1 MKVFHLPD
9 LGEGLAEAEIR
20 EWYIKPGDMIAA
32 GDLMV
37 AVETDKAIVDIP
49 APWAGTV
56 EKLFAA
62 VDDVHPVGEPLVGF
76 EGEDTPAGR
85 PGSDQ
90 SEGAGGGNAD
100 NAEDRARQDRATQD
114 KKPGGGSGKERADS
128 GTVVGQ
134 VRSGGGVLDEK
145 AGAVSGRAAGFKA
158 TPAVR
163 ALARGLDVDLAVV
176 TPSGPDGVITVADV
190 ERVARILAEAGP
202 LEPLRGPRR
211 AMARAMTQ
219 AHAEVARVTVNEDA
233 QLGDWYPGGDVSMRL
248 IRGMVAACEAEPSL
262 NAWYDAYSLGRR
274 VLKKIDL
281 GMAVDTPEGL
291 FVPVLRD
298 VGNRSDDDLREGLEA
313 LKADVLARRIPA
325 EELRG
330 YTIILSN
337 YGVFGGRYADPVVM
351 PPTVAIVG
359 AGRVRDQVVAVD
371 GQPAVRPVMPVS
383 VSFDHRV
390 VTGGEA
396 TRFLMR
402 LVAFLGGE

>member
-20 EWYIKPGDMIAA
+20 ERYIKPDDTVAA

-76 EGEDTPAGR
+76 EGEDT
-85 PGSDQ
+85 SDEQ
-90 SEGAGGGNAD
+90 VSSGQTD
-100 NAEDRARQDRATQD
+100 T
-114 KKPGGGSGKERADS
+114 GGSEDKENKKSKESSGATAGEARADS

-145 AGAVSGRAAGFKA
+145 AGTVGGRGAGFKA

-163 ALARGLDVDLAVV
+163 ALARRLDVDLAVV

-190 ERVARILAEAGP
+190 ERVARILTEAGP

-219 AHAEVARVTVNEDA
+219 AHAEVARVTVSEDA
-233 QLGDWYPGGDVSMRL
+233 QLGEWYPGGDVSMRL

-281 GMAVDTPEGL
+281 GMAVDTPDGL
-291 FVPVLRD
+291 FVPVLRG
-298 VGNRSDDDLREGLEA
+298 VANRSDDDLRAGLEA
-313 LKADVLARRIPA
+313 LKADVRARRIPA

>member
-1 MKVFHLPD
+1 MKVFRLPD

-20 EWYIKPGDMIAA
+20 EWYVKPGDKVAA

-49 APWAGTV
+49 APWAGTI
-56 EKLFAA
+56 EKLYAK
-62 VDDVHPVGEPLVGF
+62 VDDVHPVGKPLVGF
-76 EGEDTPAGR
+76 EGEEDPAGKV
-85 PGSDQ
+85 
-90 SEGAGGGNAD
+90 GGGQESGA
-100 NAEDRARQDRATQD
+100 AET
-114 KKPGGGSGKERADS
+114 KKRDDS

-134 VRSGGGVLDEK
+134 VKSGGGVLDEK
-145 AGAVSGRAAGFKA
+145 ASTVGGRAAGFKA

-163 ALARGLDVDLAVV
+163 ALARQRNVDLAVV

-190 ERVARILAEAGP
+190 ERVAKILAEAGP
-202 LEPLRGPRR
+202 LDPLRGPRR
-211 AMARAMTQ
+211 AMARSMSQ
-219 AHAEVARVTVNEDA
+219 AHAEVARVTVSEDA
-233 QLGDWYPGGDVSMRL
+233 CLGSWYPGGDVSMRL
-248 IRGMVAACEAEPSL
+248 VRGMVAACEAEPSL
-262 NAWYDAYSLGRR
+262 NAWYDAYSMGRR

-281 GMAVDTPEGL
+281 GMAVDTVDGL

-298 VGNRSDDDLREGLEA
+298 VAGRSDEDLRAGLDA
-313 LKADVLARRIPA
+313 LKADVRARRIPP

-371 GQPAVRPVMPVS
+371 GQPAVRAVMPLS

-396 TRFLMR
+396 TRFLMK
-402 LVAFLGGE
+402 LVEYLEA